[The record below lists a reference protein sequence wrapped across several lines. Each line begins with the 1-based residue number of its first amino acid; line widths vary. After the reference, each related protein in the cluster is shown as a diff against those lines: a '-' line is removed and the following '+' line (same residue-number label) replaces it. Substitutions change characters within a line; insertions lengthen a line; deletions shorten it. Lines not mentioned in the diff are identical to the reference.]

1 MIIILY
7 RLRAPSRYLVPHS
20 LPYKL
25 VDVTGEISIL
35 GVVDC
40 GSSILYQTPQYLNA
54 AMRWLVSGIKTTREH
69 HKEQKVLTEKIYKNK
84 VGYCYYLH
92 SPQTGPD
99 RELTGGG
106 P

>member
-54 AMRWLVSGIKTTREH
+54 AMRWLVLGIQTTREH
-69 HKEQKVLTEKIYKNK
+69 HEEQKVLAEKIFKNIVDK
-84 VGYCYYLH
+84 KILRVRSKSGI
-92 SPQTGPD
+92 
-99 RELTGGG
+99 
-106 P
+106 